1 MGSESSH
8 GGFGRLKY
16 DIHGV
21 DLSWFSMKCDRS
33 HWGVKITEVT
43 DLVFEF

>member
-1 MGSESSH
+1 MAE
-8 GGFGRLKY
+8 FGRLEFGF
-16 DIHGV
+16 HGV
-21 DLSWFSMKCDRS
+21 DLSEINMRGDQG